1 MTWIVENIPTLFGI
15 FFLIVLI
22 IAFLI
27 RLALYQNVNSL
38 IKNIKKANDN
48 VLKEISD
55 IFGSQTKYKNALFN
69 NKLAIL
75 DIYYSKQ
82 KLLGMG
88 YDNLTYFTRNLP
100 NLLIS
105 LGLLGTFIGITLNL
119 GSITDVIGNE
129 DGEVSVVI
137 GSLGEPLQSMA
148 VAFYS
153 SLYAIFCAILLTF
166 INNIWNVEIKKEQL
180 LNLLESRL
188 DNLITPDNDL
198 DFRIKNIISTVLYGN
213 NNQLENLNSS
223 IYQALTT
230 VLYSKSE
237 ENTDFSLE
245 SVFNK
250 VMKQYFPDFVQS
262 INSFVASVNN
272 FNDKVNIISDSSGKF
287 IESAI
292 IFEKSSKQ
300 IEGYSQALYE
310 WRNKFADT
318 QTEFLATTQ
327 HFSRKVDQLLEQN
340 KEASNLAKQVYETFG
355 QSTKDFELSTRRYQ
369 DVSEKIEQ
377 SQFPLKLAE
386 ASQNLEEF
394 SLAAKTLQTNI
405 KGMENMA
412 ETMQEAITVLDS
424 VGQETRKL
432 NQNSSEIISLNKE
445 RITQEEEQLSKI
457 ERQISSSS
465 QSMELVA
472 GEVENYTQNI
482 KQVNGNLVSLAT
494 AIAQINS
501 DSHNQLEAVS
511 NMTDA
516 VNSLQLKT
524 NELISSHREQQAE
537 EMKQLVVLTQ
547 NHKTLIRKVI
557 EYQNNLNFDE
567 LTANFVAGINQKIQ
581 SNIRSLAKIILSL
594 SDKNQG
600 SLQEAIVVLNSI
612 KAQQEKV
619 NTTDIINQ
627 SSQKIIDVI
636 EAEMKNNTRNLSEV
650 MANDSVKD
658 RQSIR
663 DVNDIVNQNNL
674 QLQQINQSLI
684 QLLAIAEKF
693 QQQNRN

>member
-1 MTWIVENIPTLFGI
+1 MTSTVENIPHLFGI
-15 FFLIVLI
+15 FLVILLMITV
-22 IAFLI
+22 LI
-27 RLALYQNVNSL
+27 RLSLYQNINML
-38 IKNIKKANDN
+38 IKNIEKANQH
-48 VLKEISD
+48 VIEEISI
-55 IFGSQTKYKNALFN
+55 IFRSKDRYKNALFN

-82 KLLGMG
+82 KLLGIN
-88 YDNLTYFTRNLP
+88 YDNIAHFTRSLP

-119 GSITDVIGNE
+119 GNITDVIGNE
-129 DGEVSVVI
+129 GGEVSVVI
-137 GSLGEPLQSMA
+137 GSLEQPLQSMA
-148 VAFYS
+148 IAFYS
-153 SLYAIFCAILLTF
+153 SLYAIGCAILLTF
-166 INNIWNVEIKKEQL
+166 ANNVWNVELKKEQL
-180 LNLLESRL
+180 LSLLESCL
-188 DNLITPDNDL
+188 DSLITPDQDL
-198 DFRIKNIISTVLYGN
+198 DSRIKNTISTILYGDNYKSN
-213 NNQLENLNSS
+213 NLDTS
-223 IYQALTT
+223 IYQALSAI
-230 VLYSKSE
+230 LYAHPE
-237 ENTDFSLE
+237 ENTEFSFE
-245 SVFNK
+245 SLFNK
-250 VMKQYFPDFVQS
+250 VMKQYFPDFVES
-262 INSFVASVNN
+262 INSFVKSVNN
-272 FNDKVNIISDSSGKF
+272 FNDKVSIISDSSGKF

-327 HFSRKVDQLLEQN
+327 RFSQKVDQLLEQN
-340 KEASNLAKQVYETFG
+340 QEASNLAKQVYETFG

-377 SQFPLKLAE
+377 SQFPIKLAE

-394 SLAAKTLQTNI
+394 SIAAKTLQTNI

-412 ETMQEAITVLDS
+412 QTMQGAIKILHS
-424 VGQETRKL
+424 VGQETKKL
-432 NQNSSEIISLNKE
+432 NQNSHEIIRLNQE

-472 GEVENYTQNI
+472 GEVESYTKNI
-482 KQVNGNLVSLAT
+482 KQINNNLVSLST
-494 AIAQINS
+494 AITQIKS
-501 DSHNQLEAVS
+501 DSHNQLEAVA
-511 NMTDA
+511 NMTNA
-516 VNSLQLKT
+516 VNLLQIKT
-524 NELISSHREQQAE
+524 NKLIGSHREQQAE
-537 EMKQLVVLTQ
+537 EIKQLVVLTQ

-557 EYQNNLNFDE
+557 EYKNSLNFDE
-567 LTANFVAGINQKIQ
+567 LTSNFVAGINQKIQ

-650 MANDSVKD
+650 MVNDSVKD
-658 RQSIR
+658 RQSIQ

-674 QLQQINQSLI
+674 QLQQINQSLN
-684 QLLAIAEKF
+684 QLLAIAENFK
-693 QQQNRN
+693 